1 MSRIDIAAQANLLK
15 EAGVYYKDVKPV
27 RDEKEGAIVL
37 TKEHIMEWL
46 EVFYDDR
53 IRMDTCNE
61 ASVKMYIALKDKQ
74 TKM

>member
-61 ASVKMYIALKDKQ
+61 ASVKM
-74 TKM
+74 